1 MRMYGSHI
9 RPAYYKGINPGSA
22 EINII
27 FIYHLSV
34 YDGENEAGI
43 TLPLNEG

>member
-1 MRMYGSHI
+1 MYGSHV
-9 RPAYYKGINPGSA
+9 RPAYYKSINSDGA

-27 FIYHLSV
+27 FVYQLSV
-34 YDGENEAGI
+34 YDGGNEAGI